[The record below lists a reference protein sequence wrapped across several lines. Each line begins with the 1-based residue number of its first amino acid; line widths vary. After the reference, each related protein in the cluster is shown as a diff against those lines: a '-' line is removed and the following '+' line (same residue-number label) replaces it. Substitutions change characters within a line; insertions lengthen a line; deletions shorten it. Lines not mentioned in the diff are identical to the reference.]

1 MESTVGFWG
10 VVFAAAVAAFM
21 HTLAGPD
28 HYLPFIALSKCRSW
42 SMGRTMLWTFICG
55 VGHVASA
62 LLLAVGF
69 YYLLGWVTADYAKE
83 FIDEH
88 RGSAAAWMLIAF
100 GAVYAVWGLRSARAS
115 KPHTHTHQHENGEE
129 HTHKHSHNCAGH
141 RHWHDRPETAKVI
154 PWILFI
160 IFAFG
165 PCEAVWIVLPAATAV
180 GAACLV
186 VSTLVFAAVTILTML
201 AAVALALQGIRFL
214 RFRFLER
221 YAHAVAG
228 VTILLCGIAIAF
240 LGL

>member
-1 MESTVGFWG
+1 MENAAGFWG
-10 VVFAAAVAAFM
+10 VIFAAASAAVI

-28 HYLPFIALSKCRSW
+28 HYLPFIALAKCRSW
-42 SMGRTMLWTFICG
+42 SMGRTLFWTFVCG

-69 YYLLGWVTADYAKE
+69 YYLLGWVTEEFATG

-100 GAVYAVWGLRSARAS
+100 GAVYAAWGIRAARAR

-129 HTHKHSHNCAGH
+129 HSHKHSHSCAGH
-141 RHWHDRPETAKVI
+141 SHWHDRPATARVI

-165 PCEAVWIVLPAATAV
+165 PCEAVWAILPAATAV
-180 GAACLV
+180 GTACLV
-186 VSTLVFAAVTILTML
+186 ASTLVFAAVTILTMMVT
-201 AAVALALQGIRFL
+201 VALALQGVRFL
-214 RFRFLER
+214 NLSFFER
-221 YAHAVAG
+221 YAHAIAG
-228 VTILLCGIAIAF
+228 LAILLCGFAIAF